1 MPDERRKSILSI
13 IDEYGEI
20 SLTELSSLFPDVSSM
35 TIRRDLSELESR
47 GSIIRT
53 RGGALS
59 VRKFNSTLTFHHTGE
74 ENEYSL
80 RARENIVQK
89 QNIAKK
95 ALSFV
100 QKGRSIY
107 FDAGSTIM
115 ALAELVPNENMTII
129 TNGINVAQALVSN
142 SNINVMVPAG
152 TINRNTLSVSG
163 SDSFNF
169 IDKINIDLA
178 FMSASAFS
186 AGAGFSVS
194 NINEAE
200 LKRKVISRAK
210 KVIMLLDSS
219 KIGKDLLFTL
229 ADISDIHVLISDGN
243 LPDEIYKLADEY
255 DVTVI
260 S

>member
-1 MPDERRKSILSI
+1 MLDERRKSILSV

-20 SLTELSSLFPDVSSM
+20 SLAELSSLFPDVSSM

-53 RGGALS
+53 KGGALS
-59 VRKFNSTLTFHHTGE
+59 VRKFSSSRSAKGE

-80 RARENIVQK
+80 RARENILQ
-89 QNIAKK
+89 KK
-95 ALSFV
+95 AIAAKALPYV

-152 TINRNTLSVSG
+152 SVNRNTLSVTG
-163 SDSFNF
+163 SESLSF
-169 IDKINIDLA
+169 IDKINIELA

-186 AGAGFSVS
+186 PESGFTVS
-194 NINEAE
+194 NVSEAE

-210 KVIMLLDSS
+210 KTIMLLDQS

-229 ADISDIHVLISDGN
+229 ADISEIHVLITDGP
-243 LPDEIYKLADEY
+243 LSAELQQFADQSGI
-255 DVTVI
+255 TVI

>member
-1 MPDERRKSILSI
+1 MLDERRKSILSI

-20 SLTELSSLFPDVSSM
+20 SLAALSSLFPDVSSM

-53 RGGALS
+53 KGGALS
-59 VRKFNSTLTFHHTGE
+59 VRKINPALSAKGE

-80 RARENIVQK
+80 RARENILQK
-89 QNIAKK
+89 KEIAKK
-95 ALSFV
+95 ALPFV
-100 QKGRSIY
+100 TKGRSIY

-115 ALAELVPNENMTII
+115 ALAERIPNDNMTII

-152 TINRNTLSVSG
+152 SVNRNTLSVSG
-163 SDSFNF
+163 SDSLNF
-169 IDKINIDLA
+169 IDKINIELA

-186 AGAGFSVS
+186 PEAGFTVS
-194 NINEAE
+194 NVNEAE

-210 KVIMLLDSS
+210 KTFMLLDKS

-229 ADISDIHVLISDGN
+229 ADISEIHVLIT
-243 LPDEIYKLADEY
+243 DEPLSAELQLLADQNG
-255 DVTVI
+255 VCVI

>member
-1 MPDERRKSILSI
+1 MPDERRQSILSI
-13 IDEYGEI
+13 IDKYGEI
-20 SLTELSSLFPDVSSM
+20 SLSELSSLFPDVSSM
-35 TIRRDLSELESR
+35 TIRRDLSELEAR

-59 VRKFNSTLTFHHTGE
+59 VRKINSSLPLHHAGE

-80 RARENIVQK
+80 RARDNIVQK
-89 QNIAKK
+89 QLIAKK
-95 ALSFV
+95 ALPFV

-115 ALAELVPNENMTII
+115 ELAEMVPNDNMTII
-129 TNGINVAQALVSN
+129 TNGVNVAQALVSN
-142 SNINVMVPAG
+142 SNINVMLPAG
-152 TINRNTLSVSG
+152 TVNRNTLSVSG

-186 AGAGFSVS
+186 AEAGFSVS

-210 KVIMLLDSS
+210 KVIMLLDNS

-229 ADISDIHVLISDGN
+229 ADISDIHVLITDSP
-243 LPDEIYKLADEY
+243 LPDELQKLAD
-255 DVTVI
+255 DFSVTVI
-260 S
+260 

>member
-1 MPDERRKSILSI
+1 MLAEKI
-13 IDEYGEI
+13 
-20 SLTELSSLFPDVSSM
+20 
-35 TIRRDLSELESR
+35 
-47 GSIIRT
+47 
-53 RGGALS
+53 
-59 VRKFNSTLTFHHTGE
+59 E
-74 ENEYSL
+74 ENGG
-80 RARENIVQK
+80 
-89 QNIAKK
+89 K

-100 QKGRSIY
+100 EKGRSIY

-115 ALAELVPNENMTII
+115 ALAELVPNDNMTII

-142 SNINVMVPAG
+142 SNINVMIPAG
-152 TINRNTLSVSG
+152 TVNRNTLSVSG

-186 AGAGFSVS
+186 AEAGFSVS

-229 ADISDIHVLISDGN
+229 ADISDIHVLITDSSLPSD
-243 LPDEIYKLADEY
+243 IQKLVSDY
-255 DVTVI
+255 NITVI
-260 S
+260 

>member
-1 MPDERRKSILSI
+1 MLDERRKSILSV

-20 SLTELSSLFPDVSSM
+20 SLAELSSLFPDVSSM

-53 RGGALS
+53 KGGALS
-59 VRKFNSTLTFHHTGE
+59 VRKFSSSRSAKGAHNQ
-74 ENEYSL
+74 YPP
-80 RARENIVQK
+80 RARESILQ
-89 QNIAKK
+89 KK
-95 ALSFV
+95 AIAAKALPYV

-152 TINRNTLSVSG
+152 SVNRNTLSVSG
-163 SDSFNF
+163 SDSLSF
-169 IDKINIDLA
+169 IDKINIELA

-186 AGAGFSVS
+186 PESGFTVS
-194 NINEAE
+194 NVSEAE

-210 KVIMLLDSS
+210 KTIMLLDQS

-229 ADISDIHVLISDGN
+229 ADISEIHVLITDGP
-243 LPDEIYKLADEY
+243 LSAELQQLADQSGI
-255 DVTVI
+255 TVI

>member
-1 MPDERRKSILSI
+1 
-13 IDEYGEI
+13 
-20 SLTELSSLFPDVSSM
+20 
-35 TIRRDLSELESR
+35 
-47 GSIIRT
+47 
-53 RGGALS
+53 
-59 VRKFNSTLTFHHTGE
+59 
-74 ENEYSL
+74 
-80 RARENIVQK
+80 
-89 QNIAKK
+89 
-95 ALSFV
+95 
-100 QKGRSIY
+100 
-107 FDAGSTIM
+107 M

-186 AGAGFSVS
+186 AEAGFSVS

-255 DVTVI
+255 GVTVI

>member
-1 MPDERRKSILSI
+1 MPDERRNSILSI

-20 SLTELSSLFPDVSSM
+20 SLSELSSLFPDVSSM
-35 TIRRDLSELESR
+35 TIRRDLTELESR

-53 RGGALS
+53 KGGALS
-59 VRKFNSTLTFHHTGE
+59 VRKINPTLTHIGE

-89 QNIAKK
+89 KAIAKK
-95 ALSFV
+95 ALSYV

-152 TINRNTLSVSG
+152 TVNRNKLSVSG
-163 SDSFNF
+163 SDSLNLN
-169 IDKINIDLA
+169 DRINIELA

-186 AGAGFSVS
+186 ADAGFTVS

-210 KVIMLLDSS
+210 KVIMLVDSS

-229 ADISDIHVLISDGN
+229 ADISDIHVLITDAPLSA
-243 LPDEIYKLADEY
+243 EIQQLADAHG
-255 DVTVI
+255 VTVI

>member
-1 MPDERRKSILSI
+1 MLDERRKSILSI

-47 GSIIRT
+47 GCIIRT
-53 RGGALS
+53 KGRALS
-59 VRKFNSTLTFHHTGE
+59 VRKINPSLSPKSE

-80 RARENIVQK
+80 RARENILQK
-89 QNIAKK
+89 KAIAKK

-107 FDAGSTIM
+107 FEAGSTIM
-115 ALAELVPNENMTII
+115 ALAELVPNDNMTII

-152 TINRNTLSVSG
+152 SVNRNTLSVSG
-163 SDSFNF
+163 SDSLNF
-169 IDKINIDLA
+169 IDKINIELA

-186 AGAGFSVS
+186 PEAGFTVS

-210 KVIMLLDSS
+210 KTIMLLDQS

-229 ADISDIHVLISDGN
+229 ADISEIHVLITDGP
-243 LPDEIYKLADEY
+243 LSADLQRFA
-255 DVTVI
+255 DQNGVTVI

>member
-1 MPDERRKSILSI
+1 MPDERRQSILSI
-13 IDEYGEI
+13 IDKYGEI
-20 SLTELSSLFPDVSSM
+20 SLSELSSLFPDVSSM
-35 TIRRDLSELESR
+35 TIRRDLSELEAR

-59 VRKFNSTLTFHHTGE
+59 VRKINSSLPLHHVGE

-80 RARENIVQK
+80 RARDNIVQK
-89 QNIAKK
+89 QLIAKK
-95 ALSFV
+95 ALPFV

-115 ALAELVPNENMTII
+115 ELAEMVPNDNMTII

-142 SNINVMVPAG
+142 SNINVMIPAG
-152 TINRNTLSVSG
+152 TVNRNTLSVSG

-186 AGAGFSVS
+186 AEAGFSVS

-210 KVIMLLDSS
+210 KVIMLLDNS

-229 ADISDIHVLISDGN
+229 ADISDIHVLITDSP
-243 LPDEIYKLADEY
+243 LPDDIQKLAD
-255 DVTVI
+255 DFGITVI
-260 S
+260 

>member
-1 MPDERRKSILSI
+1 MQDERRNSILSI

-20 SLTELSSLFPDVSSM
+20 SLSELSSLFPDVSSM
-35 TIRRDLSELESR
+35 TIRRDLTELESR

-59 VRKFNSTLTFHHTGE
+59 IRKINPTFAHFGE

-80 RARENIVQK
+80 RARENILQK
-89 QNIAKK
+89 KNIAKK
-95 ALSFV
+95 ALPFV
-100 QKGRSIY
+100 QKDRSIY

-115 ALAELVPNENMTII
+115 ALAEIVANQNMTII

-152 TINRNTLSVSG
+152 TVNRNTLSVSG
-163 SDSFNF
+163 TDSFNF
-169 IDKINIDLA
+169 IDKINIELA
-178 FMSASAFS
+178 FMSSSAFS
-186 AGAGFSVS
+186 AEAGFTVS

-229 ADISDIHVLISDGN
+229 ADISDIHVLITDRA
-243 LPDEIYKLADEY
+243 LPPDIQRLADAHGI
-255 DVTVI
+255 TVI

>member
-1 MPDERRKSILSI
+1 MPNERRKSILSI

-20 SLTELSSLFPDVSSM
+20 SLSELSSLFPDVSSM
-35 TIRRDLSELESR
+35 TIRRDLIELEKC

-53 RGGALS
+53 RGGAVS
-59 VRKFNSTLTFHHTGE
+59 IRKINSSYSLLHSGE

-80 RARENIVQK
+80 RARESIVQK
-89 QNIAKK
+89 QSIAKK
-95 ALSFV
+95 ALPFV
-100 QKGRSIY
+100 EKGRSIY

-115 ALAELVPNENMTII
+115 ALAEMVPNDNMTII
-129 TNGINVAQALVSN
+129 TNGINVAQELVSN
-142 SNINVMVPAG
+142 SKINVMIPAG
-152 TINRNTLSVSG
+152 TVNRNTLSVSG
-163 SDSFNF
+163 SDAFNF

-186 AGAGFSVS
+186 VEAGFSVS

-210 KVIMLLDSS
+210 VVIMLLDSN

-229 ADISDIHVLISDGN
+229 ADISDIHVLISDEN
-243 LPDEIYKLADEY
+243 LPDYIIDHAEEY
-255 DVTVI
+255 GVTVI

>member
-1 MPDERRKSILSI
+1 MLDERRSSILTI

-20 SLTELSSLFPDVSSM
+20 SLAELCSLFPDVSSM

-59 VRKFNSTLTFHHTGE
+59 VRKINPGLSLKGE

-80 RARENIVQK
+80 RARENILQK
-89 QNIAKK
+89 KEIAKK
-95 ALSFV
+95 ALPLV

-115 ALAELVPNENMTII
+115 ALAEIIPNDTMTII
-129 TNGINVAQALVSN
+129 TNGINVAQRLVSN

-152 TINRNTLSVSG
+152 SVNRNTLSVSG
-163 SDSFNF
+163 TDSLNF
-169 IDKINIDLA
+169 IDKINIELA

-186 AGAGFSVS
+186 PEAGFTVS
-194 NINEAE
+194 NVNEAE

-210 KVIMLLDSS
+210 KTILLMDQS

-229 ADISDIHVLISDGN
+229 ADISDIHVLITDGE
-243 LPDEIYKLADEY
+243 LPAPLHSLFQEHNVA
-255 DVTVI
+255 VI

>member
-35 TIRRDLSELESR
+35 TIRRDLSELENR

-53 RGGALS
+53 RGGAVS
-59 VRKFNSTLTFHHTGE
+59 IRKINSSYTHNHPGE

-80 RARENIVQK
+80 RARESIHQK
-89 QNIAKK
+89 QIIAKK

-100 QKGRSIY
+100 EKGRSIY

-115 ALAELVPNENMTII
+115 ALAELVPNDNMTII

-142 SNINVMVPAG
+142 SNINVMIPAG
-152 TINRNTLSVSG
+152 TVNRNTLSVSG

-186 AGAGFSVS
+186 AEAGFSVS

-229 ADISDIHVLISDGN
+229 ADISDIHVLITDSSLPSD
-243 LPDEIYKLADEY
+243 IRKLVSDY
-255 DVTVI
+255 NITVI
-260 S
+260 

>member
-1 MPDERRKSILSI
+1 MLDERRKSILSV

-20 SLTELSSLFPDVSSM
+20 SLTELSALFPDVSSM

-53 RGGALS
+53 KGGALS
-59 VRKFNSTLTFHHTGE
+59 VRRFQSSHSSRGE

-80 RARENIVQK
+80 RARENILQK
-89 QNIAKK
+89 KAIAKK
-95 ALSFV
+95 ALPYV

-152 TINRNTLSVSG
+152 SVYRNTLSVSG
-163 SDSFNF
+163 SDSLSF
-169 IDKINIDLA
+169 IDKINIELA

-186 AGAGFSVS
+186 PESGFTVS
-194 NINEAE
+194 NVSEAE

-210 KVIMLLDSS
+210 KTIMLLDQS

-229 ADISDIHVLISDGN
+229 ADISEIHVLITDGP
-243 LPDEIYKLADEY
+243 LSAELQRLADQSGI
-255 DVTVI
+255 TVI

>member
-1 MPDERRKSILSI
+1 MLDERRSSILTI

-20 SLTELSSLFPDVSSM
+20 SLAKLCSLFPDVSSM
-35 TIRRDLSELESR
+35 TIRRDLSELENR
-47 GSIIRT
+47 GNIIRT

-59 VRKFNSTLTFHHTGE
+59 VRKINPGLSLKGE

-80 RARENIVQK
+80 RARENILQK
-89 QNIAKK
+89 KEIAKK
-95 ALSFV
+95 ALPFV

-115 ALAELVPNENMTII
+115 ALAEIIPNDTMTII
-129 TNGINVAQALVSN
+129 TNGINVAQRLVSN

-152 TINRNTLSVSG
+152 SVNRNTLSVSG
-163 SDSFNF
+163 TDSLNF
-169 IDKINIDLA
+169 IDKINIELA

-186 AGAGFSVS
+186 PEAGFTVS
-194 NINEAE
+194 NVNEAE

-210 KVIMLLDSS
+210 KTILLMDQS

-229 ADISDIHVLISDGN
+229 ADISDIHVLITDGG
-243 LPDEIYKLADEY
+243 LPALLQSLFHEHN
-255 DVTVI
+255 VTVI

>member
-1 MPDERRKSILSI
+1 MLDERRKSILSV

-20 SLTELSSLFPDVSSM
+20 SLAELSSLFPDVSSM

-53 RGGALS
+53 KGGALS
-59 VRKFNSTLTFHHTGE
+59 VRKFSSSRSAKGE

-80 RARENIVQK
+80 RARENILQ
-89 QNIAKK
+89 KK
-95 ALSFV
+95 AIAAKALPYV

-152 TINRNTLSVSG
+152 SVNRNTLSVSG
-163 SDSFNF
+163 SDSLSF
-169 IDKINIDLA
+169 IDKINI
-178 FMSASAFS
+178 
-186 AGAGFSVS
+186 
-194 NINEAE
+194 I
-200 LKRKVISRAK
+200 
-210 KVIMLLDSS
+210 
-219 KIGKDLLFTL
+219 
-229 ADISDIHVLISDGN
+229 
-243 LPDEIYKLADEY
+243 
-255 DVTVI
+255 
-260 S
+260 

>member
-1 MPDERRKSILSI
+1 MLDERRKSILSV

-20 SLTELSSLFPDVSSM
+20 SLAELSSLFPDVSSM

-53 RGGALS
+53 KGGALS
-59 VRKFNSTLTFHHTGE
+59 VRKFSSSRSAKGE

-80 RARENIVQK
+80 RARENILQ
-89 QNIAKK
+89 KK
-95 ALSFV
+95 AIAAKALPYV

-152 TINRNTLSVSG
+152 SVNRNTLSVSG
-163 SDSFNF
+163 SD
-169 IDKINIDLA
+169 L
-178 FMSASAFS
+178 
-186 AGAGFSVS
+186 
-194 NINEAE
+194 
-200 LKRKVISRAK
+200 
-210 KVIMLLDSS
+210 
-219 KIGKDLLFTL
+219 
-229 ADISDIHVLISDGN
+229 
-243 LPDEIYKLADEY
+243 
-255 DVTVI
+255 
-260 S
+260 

>member
-1 MPDERRKSILSI
+1 MLDERRKSILSV

-20 SLTELSSLFPDVSSM
+20 SLAELSSLFPDVSSM
-35 TIRRDLSELESR
+35 TIRRDLSELES
-47 GSIIRT
+47 IIRT
-53 RGGALS
+53 KGGALS
-59 VRKFNSTLTFHHTGE
+59 VRKFSSSRSAKGE

-80 RARENIVQK
+80 RARENILQ
-89 QNIAKK
+89 KK
-95 ALSFV
+95 AIAAKALPYV

-107 FDAGSTIM
+107 FDAVSTIM

-129 TNGINVAQALVSN
+129 TNGINVAQALVS

-152 TINRNTLSVSG
+152 SVNRNTLSVSG
-163 SDSFNF
+163 SDSLSF
-169 IDKINIDLA
+169 IDKINIELA

-186 AGAGFSVS
+186 PESGFTVS
-194 NINEAE
+194 NVSEAE

-210 KVIMLLDSS
+210 KTIMLLDQS

-229 ADISDIHVLISDGN
+229 ADISEIHVLITDGP
-243 LPDEIYKLADEY
+243 LSAELQQLADQSGI
-255 DVTVI
+255 TVI

>member
-20 SLTELSSLFPDVSSM
+20 SLAELSSLFPDVSSM

-59 VRKFNSTLTFHHTGE
+59 VRKINSSLTHLNSGE

-80 RARENIVQK
+80 RARENILQK
-89 QNIAKK
+89 QAIAKK
-95 ALSFV
+95 ALPFV

-115 ALAELVPNENMTII
+115 ALAELVPNESMTII
-129 TNGINVAQALVSN
+129 TNGINVAQNLVSK
-142 SNINVMVPAG
+142 SNINVMIPAG
-152 TINRNTLSVSG
+152 TVNRNTLSVSG
-163 SDSFNF
+163 SEALNF
-169 IDKINIDLA
+169 IDKINIELA
-178 FMSASAFS
+178 FMSSSAFS
-186 AGAGFSVS
+186 KEAGFTVS

-200 LKRKVISRAK
+200 LKKSVISRAK
-210 KVIMLLDSS
+210 KVIMLLDNE

-229 ADISDIHVLISDGN
+229 ADISDIHVLITDKP
-243 LPDEIYKLADEY
+243 LPDDIKQLADEAGI
-255 DVTVI
+255 TVI

>member
-1 MPDERRKSILSI
+1 MLDERRKSILSI

-47 GSIIRT
+47 GCIIRT
-53 RGGALS
+53 KGRALS
-59 VRKFNSTLTFHHTGE
+59 VRKINPSLSPKSE

-80 RARENIVQK
+80 RARENILQK
-89 QNIAKK
+89 KAIAKK

-115 ALAELVPNENMTII
+115 ALAELVPNDNMTII

-142 SNINVMVPAG
+142 SNIN
-152 TINRNTLSVSG
+152 
-163 SDSFNF
+163 
-169 IDKINIDLA
+169 K
-178 FMSASAFS
+178 
-186 AGAGFSVS
+186 
-194 NINEAE
+194 AE

-210 KVIMLLDSS
+210 KTIMLLDQS

-229 ADISDIHVLISDGN
+229 ADISEIHVLITDGP
-243 LPDEIYKLADEY
+243 LSADLQRFA
-255 DVTVI
+255 DQNGVTVI

>member
-1 MPDERRKSILSI
+1 MPDERRNSILSI

-20 SLTELSSLFPDVSSM
+20 SLAELCSLFPDVSSM

-59 VRKFNSTLTFHHTGE
+59 VRKINSSLSHLSNGE

-80 RARENIVQK
+80 RARENIIQK
-89 QNIAKK
+89 QAIAKK

-100 QKGRSIY
+100 HKGRSIY

-115 ALAELVPNENMTII
+115 ALAELVPNDSMTII
-129 TNGINVAQALVSN
+129 TNGINVAQNLVSK
-142 SNINVMVPAG
+142 SNINVMIPAG
-152 TINRNTLSVSG
+152 TVNRNTLSVSG
-163 SDSFNF
+163 SEALNF
-169 IDKINIDLA
+169 IEKINIELA

-186 AGAGFSVS
+186 KEAGFTVA
-194 NINEAE
+194 NTNEAE
-200 LKRKVISRAK
+200 LKKAVISRAK
-210 KVIMLLDSS
+210 KVIMLLDNE
-219 KIGKDLLFTL
+219 KIGKDLVFTL
-229 ADISDIHVLISDGN
+229 ADISDIHVLITDKP
-243 LPDEIYKLADEY
+243 LPEDIQKLAD
-255 DVTVI
+255 DAGISVI

>member
-1 MPDERRKSILSI
+1 MLDERRTSILSV

-20 SLTELSSLFPDVSSM
+20 SLAELSVLFPDVSSM
-35 TIRRDLSELESR
+35 TIRRDLQELERR

-53 RGGALS
+53 KGGAVS
-59 VRKFNSTLTFHHTGE
+59 VRKINAGISVKGE

-89 QNIAKK
+89 KMIAGK
-95 ALSFV
+95 ALPYV

-115 ALAELVPNENMTII
+115 ALAEIVPNDTMTII
-129 TNGINVAQALVSN
+129 TNGINVAQCLVSN
-142 SNINVMVPAG
+142 TNINVMIPAG
-152 TINRNTLSVSG
+152 SVNRNTLSVSG
-163 SDSFNF
+163 SESLSF
-169 IDKINIDLA
+169 IDKINIELA

-186 AGAGFSVS
+186 LEAGFTVS

-210 KVIMLLDSS
+210 KTIMLIDNQ

-229 ADISDIHVLISDGN
+229 ADISDIHVLITDST
-243 LPDEIYKLADEY
+243 LPVDIQKAALSNG
-255 DVTVI
+255 VTVI